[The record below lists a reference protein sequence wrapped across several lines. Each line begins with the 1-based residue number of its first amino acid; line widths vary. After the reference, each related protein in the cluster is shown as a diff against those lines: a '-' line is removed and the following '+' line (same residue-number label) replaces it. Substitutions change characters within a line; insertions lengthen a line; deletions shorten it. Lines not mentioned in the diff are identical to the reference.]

1 VTERGAAV
9 TGWFR
14 RGERAG
20 PERVQSE
27 YSRPF
32 ADGKREEVLVRTA
45 VEPGPGRRR
54 RRAKLPKQHNE
65 LVPRG
70 APILRANHAGSGA
83 GMSRS
88 SVSTDAIDILRKG
101 NLGGA
106 FLAENPCPLQA
117 DNTRQQGKKFL
128 LSVLK

>member
-1 VTERGAAV
+1 VAV

-14 RGERAG
+14 RGGKAG

-27 YSRPF
+27 YSHIF
-32 ADGKREEVLVRTA
+32 ADGMHKEVPVRTA

-54 RRAKLPKQHNE
+54 RRAKLPKLRNE
-65 LVPRG
+65 IIPRG
-70 APILRANHAGSGA
+70 GGLCADHSGSGA
-83 GMSRS
+83 GMPSS
-88 SVSTDAIDILRKG
+88 SVSADTIEILRKG

-106 FLAENPCPLQA
+106 FPAENPCPLQA
-117 DNTRQQGKKFL
+117 DNTCQQGRKFL